1 MHAIIA
7 AVVAV
12 LLCLLLFKVIRKQR
26 LIGAPKS
33 GAGMVQR
40 IAFALALVG
49 LVLIILGWVGIAGL
63 GWGVWLVWAAVV
75 IYLTSAI
82 VRAAKR
88 VG

>member
-33 GAGMVQR
+33 GAGTVQR

-49 LVLIILGWVGIAGL
+49 LAMIVITWAGVSGL
-63 GWGVWLVWAAVV
+63 PWGAWGVWAALA
-75 IYLTSAI
+75 IYLISTI
-82 VRAAKR
+82 IRAVQR
-88 VG
+88 VK

>member
-33 GAGMVQR
+33 GAGTVQR

-49 LVLIILGWVGIAGL
+49 LAMIAITWVGVSGLPWGPLVIWIAL
-63 GWGVWLVWAAVV
+63 A
-75 IYLTSAI
+75 IYLISTI
-82 VRAAKR
+82 IRAVQR
-88 VG
+88 VK

>member
-33 GAGMVQR
+33 GAGTVQR

-49 LVLIILGWVGIAGL
+49 LAMIVITWAGVSGRPWGAWVI
-63 GWGVWLVWAAVV
+63 WAALA
-75 IYLTSAI
+75 IYLISTI
-82 VRAAKR
+82 IRAVQR
-88 VG
+88 VK